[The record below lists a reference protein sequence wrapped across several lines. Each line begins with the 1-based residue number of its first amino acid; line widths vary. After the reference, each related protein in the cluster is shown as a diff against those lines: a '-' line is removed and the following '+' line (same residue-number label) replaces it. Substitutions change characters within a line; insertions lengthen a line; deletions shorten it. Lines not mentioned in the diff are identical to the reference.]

1 MTVTAIM
8 IITVL
13 ILLNGIFVAAEFAI
27 IAAPRTTL
35 QRLASGG
42 SPMAR
47 RLLRI
52 AGDPRRQ
59 DQWVATAQLGI
70 TLASLGLGMYGEH
83 MLAEWLF
90 HQFEGEGMP
99 TWLASHAVASVLAIA
114 ILTYF
119 HIVVGEMVPKA
130 IALQDP
136 RRTSFALLFP
146 MEVIRWILFPLV
158 MALNGIG
165 NALLRLFRLPVAG
178 GAAPHSIQ
186 ELRYVIAESR
196 REGAL
201 DERESDVLREL
212 IEFGGRTAAE
222 ILVPRVHIVA
232 IPVRATRE
240 EVMELAAQP
249 LHTYYPVYDETL
261 DEIIGVVHVR
271 DLATATR
278 RGERFRL
285 PVRRVPFVPHSAPL
299 QKVLEQISS
308 SHEQIVVVMDEHGGT
323 AGILTIEDLF
333 ELVLGDL
340 DEENRVPPITER
352 PDGSYQVKGTVR
364 LDEIGERIGM
374 KLQDSRVD
382 TLSGLVL
389 AELGRPAKE
398 GDTLEYAGLRIEV
411 AETIGRG
418 VLSAVIR
425 RERRSEK
432 TSQKPEARSQK
443 KGRNQK
449 AEDRRQK

>member
-1 MTVTAIM
+1 MTLTAIV
-8 IITVL
+8 IITLL

-52 AGDPRRQ
+52 AENPRRQ

-90 HQFEGEGMP
+90 HKFEGEGMP
-99 TWLASHAVASVLAIA
+99 AWLASHAVASVLAIG

-119 HIVVGEMVPKA
+119 HIVIGEMVPKA

-146 MEVIRWILFPLV
+146 MEVIRWVLFPLV
-158 MALNGIG
+158 VALNGIG
-165 NALLRLFRLPVAG
+165 NAILRLFGLPVAG

-201 DERESDVLREL
+201 DERKSEVLREL

-222 ILVPRVHIVA
+222 ILVPRIHIVA

-240 EVMELAAQP
+240 DILELAARP

-261 DEIIGVVHVR
+261 DEIIGVLHVR
-271 DLATATR
+271 DLAAAVR
-278 RGERFRL
+278 RKGRFRL
-285 PVRRVPFVPHSAPL
+285 PVRRVPFIPHSAPL
-299 QKVLEQISS
+299 QKVLEQISA

-340 DEENRVPPITER
+340 DEENDTPAVTER
-352 PDGSYQVKGTVR
+352 PDGSYHVRGTVR
-364 LDEIGERIGM
+364 LDEIGEQIGM
-374 KLQDSRVD
+374 RLEDPRVD

-389 AELGRPAKE
+389 AELGRPARE
-398 GDTLEYAGLRIEV
+398 GDSLLYAGLRIEV

-425 RERRSEK
+425 RERRAE
-432 TSQKPEARSQK
+432 E
-443 KGRNQK
+443 RNG
-449 AEDRRQK
+449 EMSSRTE

>member
-1 MTVTAIM
+1 MTVTAIG
-8 IITVL
+8 IIVLL
-13 ILLNGIFVAAEFAI
+13 ILLNAIFVAAEFAI

-47 RLLRI
+47 RVLRI

-70 TLASLGLGMYGEH
+70 TLSSLGLGMYGEH

-90 HQFEGEGMP
+90 QRFEGGGMP
-99 TWLASHAVASVLAIA
+99 ALLASHGAASALAIG

-119 HIVVGEMVPKA
+119 HIVLGEMVPKA

-136 RRTSFALLFP
+136 RRTSFALLVP
-146 MEVIRWILFPLV
+146 MELIRWILFPLV
-158 MALNGIG
+158 VALNGIG
-165 NALLRLFRLPVAG
+165 NTLLRLFRFPVAG

-201 DERESDVLREL
+201 DERKSEVLREL

-240 EVMELAAQP
+240 EVLELASKP

-271 DLATATR
+271 DLATALR
-278 RGERFRL
+278 RQERFRL
-285 PVRRVPFVPHSAPL
+285 PVRRVPFIPHSAPL

-340 DEENRVPPITER
+340 DEENRTPPITER
-352 PDGSYQVKGTVR
+352 PDGSYQVQGRVR
-364 LDEIGERIGM
+364 LDEIGERMGID
-374 KLQDSRVD
+374 LEDPRVD

-418 VLSAVIR
+418 VLSAVIKKR
-425 RERRSEK
+425 
-432 TSQKPEARSQK
+432 QKPQPGSLK
-443 KGRNQK
+443 
-449 AEDRRQK
+449 

>member
-1 MTVTAIM
+1 MTAMAIV
-8 IITVL
+8 IITLL

-47 RLLRI
+47 RLLKI
-52 AGDPRRQ
+52 AENPRRQ

-83 MLAEWLF
+83 ILAEWLF
-90 HQFEGEGMP
+90 QKFEGEGMP
-99 TWLASHAVASVLAIA
+99 AWLASHAVASVLAVA

-146 MEVIRWILFPLV
+146 MEIIRWILFPFV
-158 MALNGIG
+158 IALNGIG
-165 NALLRLFRLPVAG
+165 NGILRIFGLPVAG
-178 GAAPHSIQ
+178 GAAPHSVQ

-196 REGAL
+196 REGEL
-201 DERESDVLREL
+201 DEHESEVLREL
-212 IEFGGRTAAE
+212 IEFGGRTAEE
-222 ILVPRVHIVA
+222 ILVPRVHVVA

-240 EVMELAAQP
+240 DVLDLAKAP
-249 LHTYYPVYDETL
+249 LHTHYPVFDENL
-261 DEIIGVVHVR
+261 DEIIGIVHVR
-271 DLATATR
+271 DLATAIR
-278 RGERFRL
+278 REGKFRL

-299 QKVLEQISS
+299 QKVLEQISA

-323 AGILTIEDLF
+323 AGIVTIEDLF

-340 DEENRVPPITER
+340 DEENRTPPVARR
-352 PDGSYQVKGTVR
+352 PDGSYQVNGTVR
-364 LDEIGERIGM
+364 LDEIGEQIGM
-374 KLQDSRVD
+374 RLEDPRVD

-418 VLSAVIR
+418 VRSAVIR
-425 RERRSEK
+425 

-443 KGRNQK
+443 
-449 AEDRRQK
+449 